1 MAINWTIAGQG
12 STSTGKSSV
21 YIDFY
26 NGGTNNTYTPDTIN
40 TTNGG
45 VVMNIPMGTTG
56 TTHTNIFSASANDYV
71 NLNGYQQEVLYC
83 SLYQIGNTGTTAYI
97 DTYSMSLTLTEIGP
111 SPGITGPIGITG
123 TAYNPYP

>member
-1 MAINWTIAGQG
+1 
-12 STSTGKSSV
+12 
-21 YIDFY
+21 
-26 NGGTNNTYTPDTIN
+26 
-40 TTNGG
+40 
-45 VVMNIPMGTTG
+45 MGTTG

-71 NLNGYQQEVLYC
+71 NLNGYQQDGFLYC